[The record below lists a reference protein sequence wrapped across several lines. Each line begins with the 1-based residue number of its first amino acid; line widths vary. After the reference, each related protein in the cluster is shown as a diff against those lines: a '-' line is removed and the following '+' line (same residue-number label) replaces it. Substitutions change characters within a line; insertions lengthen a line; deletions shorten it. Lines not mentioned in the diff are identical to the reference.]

1 MESYIENDFYN
12 YKGQNIPFTT
22 CRKFKG
28 LEADKIILVDVNK
41 NSIVDN
47 NKLFYV
53 GSSRA
58 RFELNIL
65 ANLTDSDCA
74 EILQSLNSIVKKN
87 NPQLTLS
94 KVLGCKM
101 I

>member
-1 MESYIENDFYN
+1 M
-12 YKGQNIPFTT
+12 PFTT

-28 LEADKIILVDVNK
+28 LEADKVILVDVNK
-41 NSIVDN
+41 NTIIDD

-58 RFELNIL
+58 RFELSIL
-65 ANLTDSDCA
+65 ANLTDKDCV
-74 EILQSLNSIVKKN
+74 EVLQAFNSTVKKN

-94 KVLGCKM
+94 KVLGCKL